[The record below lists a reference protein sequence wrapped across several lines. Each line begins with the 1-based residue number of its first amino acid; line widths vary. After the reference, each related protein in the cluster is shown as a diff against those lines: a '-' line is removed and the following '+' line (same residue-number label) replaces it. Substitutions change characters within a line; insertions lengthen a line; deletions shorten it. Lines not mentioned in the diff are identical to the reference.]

1 MTVSAIN
8 TFRLRPG
15 VPVADFE
22 QFSAEL
28 DRPVCLAF
36 DEVLGFDV
44 YLSDDGVVVE
54 VMTVT
59 SWPDWEQVRDNAPEL
74 KPVVAEALPAYHEA
88 LAGFRFDKALEAA
101 WKIVG
106 AVNRYIEGQAP
117 WALAK
122 SSQDAAQ
129 AKLRN
134 VLIHCH

>member
-28 DRPVCLAF
+28 DRPVCLGF

-74 KPVVAEALPAYHEA
+74 KPVVA
-88 LAGFRFDKALEAA
+88 RFDELVEPGSVST
-101 WKIVG
+101 IFT
-106 AVNRYIEGQAP
+106 RHSP
-117 WALAK
+117 LR
-122 SSQDAAQ
+122 SSDA
-129 AKLRN
+129 
-134 VLIHCH
+134 H